1 MLYHK
6 ILFLAIC
13 LLCLPAFSA
22 EPGGVVE
29 KYVPV
34 GEYLFSN
41 PDKLPE
47 AEGGLLLSFSES
59 LSPGSVVIA
68 YGRKNR
74 KDRKSREQTSEEE
87 RELLKP
93 RLASLNAERNEAHF
107 VKLAPDFY
115 DLIIIDPVRMIL
127 YEGIAL
133 HKIGSDETLPENTQK
148 QFSEEIRRTL
158 GLRED
163 RIGGWEGFFDHKQI
177 ERIEVMEE
185 KAGVLMQQLRLG
197 VALAESGDR
206 LKGTIHSIDVVW
218 VERAKVAEAGWQL
231 INRQQLYREELQAKT
246 FFQHQFRKELQ
257 GIRIGSRQ
265 KSLGPLNLNQ

>member
-1 MLYHK
+1 MLFQK
-6 ILFLAIC
+6 ISLIIFG
-13 LLCLPAFSA
+13 LLCLTLLSA

-41 PDKLPE
+41 PDKLPD
-47 AEGGLLLSFSES
+47 AEGALLVSFSES

-74 KDRKSREQTSEEE
+74 KDRKSREQTTEEE

-93 RLASLNAERNEAHF
+93 RLASLNAERNEARF
-107 VKLAPDFY
+107 SKLPPDFY
-115 DLIIIDPVRMIL
+115 DLIMIDPVRMIL

-148 QFSEEIRRTL
+148 QFLEEIRRTL
-158 GLRED
+158 GLRDD

-177 ERIEVMEE
+177 ERLEVKDE

-206 LKGTIHSIDVVW
+206 LKGTIHSIDIVW
-218 VERAKVAEAGWQL
+218 VERAKVASAGWQL
-231 INRQQLYREELQAKT
+231 INRQQLYREELQAKS

-265 KSLGPLNLNQ
+265 RNMGPLKLNQ

>member
-1 MLYHK
+1 MLFQK
-6 ILFLAIC
+6 IVFIVFG
-13 LLCLPAFSA
+13 LLCPVLLAA
-22 EPGGVVE
+22 EKGGVVE

-41 PDKLPE
+41 PDKLPDADGE
-47 AEGGLLLSFSES
+47 LLVSFSKP

-74 KDRKSREQTSEEE
+74 KDRKSREQTTEEE

-93 RLASLNAERNEAHF
+93 RLAKLNAERTEAHF
-107 VKLAPDFY
+107 VKLPPDFY
-115 DLIIIDPVRMIL
+115 DLVIIDPVTMML
-127 YEGIAL
+127 DEGIAL
-133 HKIGSDETLPENTQK
+133 HKIGSDENLPENIQK
-148 QFSEEIRRTL
+148 QFLEEIRRTL

-177 ERIEVMEE
+177 ERIEVKDE
-185 KAGVLMQQLRLG
+185 KAGVLMQQMRLG

-206 LKGTIHSIDVVW
+206 LEGTIHSIDVVW

-231 INRQQLYREELQAKT
+231 INRQQLYREELHAKT
-246 FFQHQFRKELQ
+246 FFKHQFRKELQ
-257 GIRIGSRQ
+257 GVRIGTR
-265 KSLGPLNLNQ
+265 KRTLNIDR

>member
-6 ILFLAIC
+6 ILLITIC
-13 LLCLPAFSA
+13 LSGLPVSAA

-41 PDKLPE
+41 PDKLPD
-47 AEGGLLLSFSES
+47 AEGELLLSFSES
-59 LSPGSVVIA
+59 MSPGSVIIA

-74 KDRKSREQTSEEE
+74 KDRKSREQTTEEE

-93 RLASLNAERNEAHF
+93 RLASLNAERTEARF
-107 VKLAPDFY
+107 RKLPPDFY
-115 DLIIIDPVRMIL
+115 DLIIIDPVKMIL

-133 HKIGSDETLPENTQK
+133 HKIGSDETLPENTKK
-148 QFSEEIRRTL
+148 QFLEEIRRTL

-177 ERIEVMEE
+177 ERIEVTDE

-197 VALAESGDR
+197 VALAESGEK
-206 LKGTIHSIDVVW
+206 LEGTIHSIDVVW

-231 INRQQLYREELQAKT
+231 INRQQLYREELQAKS
-246 FFQHQFRKELQ
+246 FFQHLFCKELQ

-265 KSLGPLNLNQ
+265 RTLGPLKLNQ

>member
-1 MLYHK
+1 MFQK
-6 ILFLAIC
+6 IFISAFI
-13 LLCLPAFSA
+13 LLCLGLSA
-22 EPGGVVE
+22 ESGGVVE

-41 PDKLPE
+41 PDKLPD
-47 AEGGLLLSFSES
+47 AEGALLVTLSEP
-59 LSPGSVVIA
+59 LSPGCVVIA

-74 KDRKSREQTSEEE
+74 KDRKSREQTTEEE

-93 RLASLNAERNEAHF
+93 RLAGLNPERNEASF
-107 VKLAPDFY
+107 VKLPPDFY

-133 HKIGSDETLPENTQK
+133 HKIGSDETLPENLQK
-148 QFSEEIRRTL
+148 QFLGEIRGTL

-177 ERIEVMEE
+177 ERIEVKDE
-185 KAGVLMQQLRLG
+185 KAGVLMQQMRLG
-197 VALAESGDR
+197 VALAESGDV

-218 VERAKVAEAGWQL
+218 VERAKVASAGWQL
-231 INRQQLYREELQAKT
+231 INRQQLYREELHAKT
-246 FFQHQFRKELQ
+246 FFRHQFRKELQ
-257 GIRIGSRQ
+257 GIRVSSRQ
-265 KSLGPLNLNQ
+265 RTLGPLKLDQ